1 MHSTS
6 PSFPIFVIAF
16 ANDDHR
22 RAMMTRRLEAL
33 GLAFSFIDAI
43 DGRAL
48 PEAERLAEEDPARA
62 DWIGHHLRP
71 GAFGCLLSHR
81 KAWQALLDSGAE
93 LGLVLEDD
101 AVLGAALP
109 DILDRLSQLADRLD
123 LVNLHHFS
131 GRPME
136 PALALSDQHSLTVT
150 RYNEIGA
157 EACILSATAA
167 RQLLARS
174 LPARFEVD
182 LLINRWWEH
191 GLQVLTLSPPVADQD
206 DTPSQIGYQQ
216 APPPITGDGPSHQLK
231 RRWNRLADSYRKR
244 RGFARHKAAILTR
257 LAR

>member
-1 MHSTS
+1 MHSPR
-6 PSFPIFVIAF
+6 PSLPIFVIAF
-16 ANDDHR
+16 ASDKMR
-22 RAMMTRRLEAL
+22 RDRMTRRLDAL

-48 PEAERLAEEDPARA
+48 PEAERLAKEDPARA

-71 GAFGCLLSHR
+71 GALGCLLSHR
-81 KAWQALLDSGAE
+81 QAWQALLDSGAE

-101 AVLGAALP
+101 AVLDAALP
-109 DILDRLSQLADRLD
+109 AVLDRLSQLADRLD

-131 GRPME
+131 GRPQE
-136 PALALSDQHSLTVT
+136 PVLPLTDQHSLTLT

-157 EACILSATAA
+157 EACLVSATAA

-191 GLQVLTLSPPVADQD
+191 GLQVLTLCPPVADQD

-216 APPPITGDGPSHQLK
+216 APPPITGDGPGRQLK
-231 RRWNRLADSYRKR
+231 RRWNRGADSFQKR
-244 RGFARHKAAILTR
+244 RHFARHKAAITARLTR
-257 LAR
+257 